1 MVSNAVYFLLGMGT
15 FSLIVSVSLYLA
27 KLSGGE
33 TIIEVARLN
42 SITLVFFVVA
52 IVIAV
57 IDKVTE

>member
-1 MVSNAVYFLLGMGT
+1 MISNATFFLLGMGT
-15 FSLIVSVSLYLA
+15 FSAIVSVSLYLA